1 MQHPAWWYPGGG
13 WVQPGGLARSFL
25 ERAGERTTLRADVQ
39 HASASDNGRWGW
51 RLNAGYNRSDERVAF
66 VPSAGTSKVRSEF
79 TLYLAATV
87 SGLSTLTCWP
97 SIAGAVSIP
106 TRHIHQTIESTNKKD
121 LQAGILL
128 LAACV
133 CEIDSHNWKF

>member
-1 MQHPAWWYPGGG
+1 MVPGG
-13 WVQPGGLARSFL
+13 
-25 ERAGERTTLRADVQ
+25 
-39 HASASDNGRWGW
+39 
-51 RLNAGYNRSDERVAF
+51 
-66 VPSAGTSKVRSEF
+66 
-79 TLYLAATV
+79 
-87 SGLSTLTCWP
+87 

-121 LQAGILL
+121 LKAGILL